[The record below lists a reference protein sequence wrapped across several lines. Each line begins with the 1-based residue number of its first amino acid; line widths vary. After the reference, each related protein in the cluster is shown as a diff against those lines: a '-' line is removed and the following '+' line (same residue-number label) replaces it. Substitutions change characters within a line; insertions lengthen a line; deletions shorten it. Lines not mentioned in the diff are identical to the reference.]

1 MDLFLSG
8 KRAVITG
15 GSRGIGFAIADAL
28 AAEGAQIAI
37 LARDPD
43 RLAVAAGQLRVHGGR
58 VLALSADTTD
68 DKAVRAAITQVAD
81 EFGGVDILV
90 NNAATPAGAAAPRD
104 LADISDD
111 VILAAFD
118 TKVLGYLRT
127 ARAAAPYMTAQGW
140 GRIINISGL
149 AARSVGAV
157 SGSIRNVAIAALT
170 KTLADELGPHGINV
184 TVVHPGWTVTERTS
198 DHVAAYASAR
208 GVTEATAQVMLA
220 KGISIGRPVTAA
232 ELAHV
237 VVFLASPRSV
247 AITGDTIAAGGGA
260 RGAIHYLR
268 LAPGRLLEWQPQP
281 VAGHPDQHRGPGPER
296 APASEPATLA

>member
-1 MDLFLSG
+1 MDLDLSG
-8 KRAVITG
+8 KRAVVTG

-28 AAEGAQIAI
+28 AAEGVEIAL

-43 RLAVAAGQLRVHGGR
+43 RLATAAGRLRVHGAR

-68 DKAVRAAITQVAD
+68 DKAVRAAIMQVTQ

-104 LADISDD
+104 LADLVDD
-111 VILAAFD
+111 DILAGFD
-118 TKVLGYLRT
+118 TTVLGYLRT
-127 ARAAAPYMTAQGW
+127 ARAAAPYMIAQGW

-149 AARSVGAV
+149 AARGVSTA
-157 SGSIRNVAIAALT
+157 SGSIRNVAVAALT

-184 TVVHPGWTVTERTS
+184 TVVHPGWTVTERTG

-208 GVTEATAQVMLA
+208 GITETASQVMLA

-232 ELAHV
+232 ELADV
-237 VVFLASPRSV
+237 VAFLASPRSV
-247 AITGDTIAAGGGA
+247 AINGDAIAAGGGA
-260 RGAIHYLR
+260 RGPIHY
-268 LAPGRLLEWQPQP
+268 
-281 VAGHPDQHRGPGPER
+281 
-296 APASEPATLA
+296 